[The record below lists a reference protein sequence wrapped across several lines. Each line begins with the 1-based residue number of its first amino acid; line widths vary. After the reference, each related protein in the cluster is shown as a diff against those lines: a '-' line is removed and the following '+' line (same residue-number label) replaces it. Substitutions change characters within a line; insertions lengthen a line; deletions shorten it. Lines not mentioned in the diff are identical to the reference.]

1 MLKKN
6 AATDN
11 AKKALVNFTYELDNL
26 LLKTEKVIEN
36 ISNINK
42 DTEDYLLETMKEI
55 KMSYSTNNL
64 SKISETLL
72 DEVKYISKVLSIE
85 NIKSQL
91 KASESTSKKGNS
103 GGGVVIDVTEE

>member
-1 MLKKN
+1 M
-6 AATDN
+6 
-11 AKKALVNFTYELDNL
+11 
-26 LLKTEKVIEN
+26 LKTEKVIEN
-36 ISNINK
+36 NSNINK
-42 DTEDYLLETMKEI
+42 DTEDYLLETIKEI
-55 KMSYSTNNL
+55 KMSYNTNNL

-72 DEVKYISKVLSIE
+72 DEVKYISKILSIE